1 MNLSKKKFT
10 FERKKIKNKEN
21 VIIKQ
26 CDENTDEIKIK
37 NKYFSQKNLFCEELV
52 LEKEKN
58 IKSYEKESEAS
69 ESPKFSQIQVDQDN
83 SEVNNISQN
92 PKLQYLINQNVDQ
105 NIDFINTL
113 LKLKGIPLNQL
124 KNYKSSKNLSNK
136 PKFKEENNVVQKS
149 KKKVIIRNDKNNQS
163 NSSNQTTKINST
175 NNNQQNGN
183 EDDDISKNSG
193 NITSSVKEINN
204 DMNEIIKNRIKIKN
218 YENIKAKTE
227 NNSNK
232 RELLTLSNRTN
243 NVNIEKKAQKK
254 DFENKLKKEWSFNEK
269 NGIIYKKF
277 NNKNNLTSSKENI
290 KSQEK
295 INFNIS
301 INDKII
307 KKNNYIKIPKGIER
321 LYLKKMNLSNFTE
334 KRLDNT
340 KTNKGKEEFKKTSQ
354 NINFIMKN
362 NDHHN
367 HTINNV
373 NNNNIAIKKPKI
385 NRKIVKRQKSMKNKI
400 KKESEITKNN
410 ISKYMKEK
418 EFLENKSIRNFNLTS
433 YQMKNNKS
441 YKNISKEIKTESK
454 SEKNN
459 LFNLKKNY
467 KTLQKENNINSENR
481 INTNEEYNKECDL
494 KIPNIPSIE
503 KNKIQNKKSDGTNS
517 IKSIFSKFP
526 ITSKR
531 KIKIYFPNNPN
542 YKNHLNITP
551 NKGIN
556 LYKRNNQKYKY
567 IDDLN
572 SYTNI
577 AINKMLS
584 SPPNKKEVICN
595 INNINNINHEEYYK
609 RKEDINIKNYNTNN
623 SGQNNLC
630 SLLDKTATSHNSKI
644 FKKLNEISPSED
656 ENINITTEI
665 ANDEFND
672 EGINEN
678 DKNDNIRYKKIK
690 KAEIFLFDNTQD

>member
-10 FERKKIKNKEN
+10 FERKKIENKEN
-21 VIIKQ
+21 VINKQ
-26 CDENTDEIKIK
+26 CDENIDEIKIK
-37 NKYFSQKNLFCEELV
+37 NKYFSQKNLFCDELV

-58 IKSYEKESEAS
+58 MKSYEKESEAS
-69 ESPKFSQIQVDQDN
+69 ESPKFSQIQVDKDN

-92 PKLQYLINQNVDQ
+92 PKLEYLINQNVDQ

-113 LKLKGIPLNQL
+113 LKLKGIPLNKL

-183 EDDDISKNSG
+183 EDDEISKNSG

-204 DMNEIIKNRIKIKN
+204 DMNELIKNRIKINN

-227 NNSNK
+227 KNSNK
-232 RELLTLSNRTN
+232 REQLTLSNRIN
-243 NVNIEKKAQKK
+243 NKNIEKKAQKK
-254 DFENKLKKEWSFNEK
+254 DFENKLKKEWSFKEK
-269 NGIIYKKF
+269 NGIIFKNL
-277 NNKNNLTSSKENI
+277 NNKSNFTSSKENI

-295 INFNIS
+295 INLNANI
-301 INDKII
+301 NEKII

-321 LYLKKMNLSNFTE
+321 LYLKKMNISNYTE
-334 KRLDNT
+334 KSLDNT
-340 KTNKGKEEFKKTSQ
+340 KTNKGKEEFKKSSQ
-354 NINFIMKN
+354 NINFIMN
-362 NDHHN
+362 INDHQN

-373 NNNNIAIKKPKI
+373 YNNNIAIKKPKV

-400 KKESEITKNN
+400 KKESEIRKNN

-418 EFLENKSIRNFNLTS
+418 EFLENKSSSNFNLTS
-433 YQMKNNKS
+433 YQMKNYKS
-441 YKNISKEIKTESK
+441 LKNISKEIKTESK

-459 LFNLKKNY
+459 LFNLKKIH
-467 KTLQKENNINSENR
+467 KILQKENNINSENK
-481 INTNEEYNKECDL
+481 INTKEDYKIECDL
-494 KIPNIPSIE
+494 KIFNIPSIE

-531 KIKIYFPNNPN
+531 KINIYFPNNPN

-572 SYTNI
+572 SYTKI

-630 SLLDKTATSHNSKI
+630 SLLDKTTTSHNSKI

-672 EGINEN
+672 EGINEK

-690 KAEIFLFDNTQD
+690 KAEIFLFDNIQE